1 MKQEWEDPFSIGT
14 NENNETVIR
23 LGGQLASKRTFD
35 NIEEAKQ
42 YIESK
47 PWDLLAILSIAMA
60 ETTFRAIYE
69 SKKEAEGKNPSEFKV
84 RNEQLSKKQ
93 S

>member
-1 MKQEWEDPFSIGT
+1 MKQEQESPFSIGT
-14 NENNETVIR
+14 NENNETVIK

-60 ETTFRAIYE
+60 ETTFRAIHE
-69 SKKEAEGKNPSEFKV
+69 SKQEPKEEEK
-84 RNEQLSKKQ
+84 
-93 S
+93 

>member
-1 MKQEWEDPFSIGT
+1 MNKEWEAPFSIGT
-14 NENNETVIR
+14 NEKNETVIR

-60 ETTFRAIYE
+60 GATFRTINE
-69 SKKEAEGKNPSEFKV
+69 SRKETEKENMIIGKDINA
-84 RNEQLSKKQ
+84 
-93 S
+93 

>member
-1 MKQEWEDPFSIGT
+1 MKTSEYENPFSIGT
-14 NENNETVIR
+14 NENNETVIK

-60 ETTFRAIYE
+60 ETTFKAIYE
-69 SKKEAEGKNPSEFKV
+69 SRRESEKNS
-84 RNEQLSKKQ
+84 NE
-93 S
+93 

>member
-1 MKQEWEDPFSIGT
+1 MNQEWENPFSIGT

-23 LGGQLASKRTFD
+23 LGGQLASKKTFE
-35 NIEEAKQ
+35 NIEDAKQ

-69 SKKEAEGKNPSEFKV
+69 SKEEPKKEEE
-84 RNEQLSKKQ
+84 
-93 S
+93 

>member
-1 MKQEWEDPFSIGT
+1 MNQEWENPFSIGT

-23 LGGQLASKRTFD
+23 LGGQLASKKTFD
-35 NIEEAKQ
+35 NVEEAKK

-69 SKKEAEGKNPSEFKV
+69 SKEE
-84 RNEQLSKKQ
+84 SKKEEE
-93 S
+93 